1 MIEPGLNP
9 IHSKAKAD
17 FLFITQNCKG
27 ERKCVKLVRLKR
39 DFITLSYRGKKN
51 CWKGSSSKTRRG
63 RIFSANITGFM
74 IQNNSFKIP

>member
-39 DFITLSYRGKKN
+39 DFITLSYRKK
-51 CWKGSSSKTRRG
+51 KLLERK
-63 RIFSANITGFM
+63 FK
-74 IQNNSFKIP
+74 QNKKRKDLQCKYYRFHDTE